1 MKFRRFAVDASKF
14 NLIDKVLNSSH
25 GNSFRPQAG
34 KAIPDMCVMEAASWV
49 TGRESKTDHPECTD
63 GHLTSFCISMN
74 DALSEGSWFD
84 EEKRVY
90 VSADELRAKYL
101 KPLIPAIINTRLIV
115 HYVSPEE
122 KAKGYLPGTV
132 IDIPR
137 SEQTTTLL
145 NQLMNTHHSWMDEL
159 RHQSL
164 DVVEQKLTERTDR
177 IRALAKSMKQDI
189 ADYRVAQGWSR
200 PRPTTLLEDL
210 ADQEACEVIFAQKMP
225 VTESVP
231 S

>member
-25 GNSFRPQAG
+25 GSSFNKQAG
-34 KAIPDMCVMEAASWV
+34 KTIPDMCVMEAASWV
-49 TGRESKTDHPECTD
+49 TGRDSKTDHPECTD
-63 GHLTSFCISMN
+63 AHLTNFCISMN
-74 DALSEGSWFD
+74 DALSEGQWFD
-84 EEKRVY
+84 ETKRVY

-122 KAKGYLPGTV
+122 AAKGYVPGAA
-132 IDIPR
+132 IDVPR
-137 SEQTTTLL
+137 SETTVNLL
-145 NQLMNTHHSWMDEL
+145 TQLMNTHYSWMDEI
-159 RHQSL
+159 RHKSL
-164 DVVEQKLTERTDR
+164 ETVEQLLAERTEK

-200 PRPTTLLEDL
+200 RKPTEDENAGCEL
-210 ADQEACEVIFAQKMP
+210 VAAYVPVEAMQ
-225 VTESVP
+225 S
-231 S
+231 